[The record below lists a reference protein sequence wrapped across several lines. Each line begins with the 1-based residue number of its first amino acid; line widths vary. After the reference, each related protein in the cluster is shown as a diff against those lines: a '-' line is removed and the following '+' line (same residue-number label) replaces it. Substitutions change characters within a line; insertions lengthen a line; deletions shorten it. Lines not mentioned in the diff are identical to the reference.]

1 MLIFQWIIL
10 VLIALMLVFIVTYIT
25 IQAIKMYWDIKDII
39 LIVISIVL
47 LIGTSTLA
55 YDRFP
60 FTILIN

>member
-10 VLIALMLVFIVTYIT
+10 VLIALMLVYIVTYIT

-55 YDRFP
+55 YDIFP